1 MPSPSAVDYSHDNF
15 EVGTK
20 SSVRVSTKVSC
31 CLASVSLRA
40 LDLTGEEYNRD
51 FEEGAGA
58 GTGIAGSA
66 TTSNRQRM
74 IRPRGVQAC
83 LKRVYL
89 LEFCKF

>member
-1 MPSPSAVDYSHDNF
+1 MASGSPSINWMPSPSAVDYSHDNF

-58 GTGIAGSA
+58 GTGIGH
-66 TTSNRQRM
+66 N
-74 IRPRGVQAC
+74 
-83 LKRVYL
+83 
-89 LEFCKF
+89 